1 MKIDIS
7 ELNEEQL
14 EEIEKRL
21 EAFDNQYITYKLNG
35 NIRIG
40 AFAGS
45 ELAGGV
51 DACMTAFHIL
61 YVSTVYVE
69 EKFRRQGIGRM
80 LMAETEKRARE
91 LGANMIRLDTFD
103 WQGKDFYLALGY
115 EQVGSYRNEEDGF
128 EEYFFLKKI

>member
-40 AFAGS
+40 AFAGG

-51 DACMTAFHIL
+51 EACMTAFHIL